1 MVSTDSLLIGGVG
14 VAAAFVLTRGS
25 GSSSNTSGGGMS
37 NRQLTGPTNQD
48 VLDTISAFNEG
59 QPGVTEQ
66 DVLDTISAF
75 NEQNG

>member
-1 MVSTDSLLIGGVG
+1 
-14 VAAAFVLTRGS
+14 
-25 GSSSNTSGGGMS
+25 MS

-59 QPGVTEQ
+59 TPGVTEQ

>member
-25 GSSSNTSGGGMS
+25 TASGASASTS
-37 NRQLTGPTNQD
+37 NRQPTGPTNQD

-59 QPGVTEQ
+59 TPGVPYQ
-66 DVLDTISAF
+66 DIIYTISAF